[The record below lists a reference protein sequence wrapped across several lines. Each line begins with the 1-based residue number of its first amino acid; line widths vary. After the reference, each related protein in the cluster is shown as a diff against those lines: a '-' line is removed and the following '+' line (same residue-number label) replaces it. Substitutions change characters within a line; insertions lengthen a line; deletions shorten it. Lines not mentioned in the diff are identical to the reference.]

1 MSNVSSGTNR
11 PADRVE
17 LEAAAQKLEQSPDYR
32 VLRRLEPAT
41 SFAPAPAEPLA
52 RAVVVDVETTGISV
66 TDDRM
71 IEAALLAFEFAPSS
85 GAIIRVADSYDG
97 LEDPGRP
104 IPPEATAI
112 HGITDEMVRG
122 RRLDEARMSDVI
134 RGASLVIAHR
144 ASFDRP
150 FLESRLPLLAQL
162 PWACSYEQIPWSAE
176 GFSGAKLEYLAWQCG
191 FFYEAHRSLVDCQ
204 ALLELLRRPLPR
216 SGRIAFDVLRRAA
229 DQRAFRLWALE
240 SPFDAKDRLRER
252 GYRWHAERR
261 CWHRTLG
268 RDDARSE
275 AVWLKAE
282 VYGGRAV
289 QVEVET
295 LDARTRFSSR
305 PGPVALRSL

>member
-1 MSNVSSGTNR
+1 MSAGDPGSPDAGR
-11 PADRVE
+11 AA
-17 LEAAAQKLEQSPDYR
+17 LEAAAHRLEESPDYR

-41 SFAPAPAEPLA
+41 DFAAAPAEPLA
-52 RAVVVDVETTGISV
+52 RAVVVDVETTGTSL
-66 TDDRM
+66 TEDRM
-71 IEAALLAFEFAPSS
+71 IEAAVLAFAYAPSTS
-85 GAIIRVADSYDG
+85 RVIRVLDSYDG

-122 RRLDEARMSDVI
+122 RRLDEGRMTEVI
-134 RGASLVIAHR
+134 HGASLVIAHR

-150 FLESRLPLLAQL
+150 FLEARLPMLAEL
-162 PWACSYEQIPWSAE
+162 RWACSYEQIPWHAE
-176 GFSGAKLEYLAWQCG
+176 GFSGAKLQYLAWQSG
-191 FFYEAHRSLVDCQ
+191 FFYDAHRSLVDCQ

-216 SGRIAFDVLRRAA
+216 SGQIALQVLRRAA
-229 DQRAFRLWALE
+229 EQRAFRLWALE
-240 SPFDAKDRLRER
+240 SPFDAKDRLKDR

-268 RDDARSE
+268 REDARSE
-275 AVWLKAE
+275 ALWLKAE

>member
-1 MSNVSSGTNR
+1 MN
-11 PADRVE
+11 ADDQGKAGASRAA
-17 LEAAAQKLEQSPDYR
+17 LEAAAHTLAQSADFR
-32 VLRRLEPAT
+32 VLRRLEPA
-41 SFAPAPAEPLA
+41 SNFAPLPAEALA
-52 RAVVVDVETTGISV
+52 RAVVVDVETTGTSLA
-66 TDDRM
+66 DDSM
-71 IEAALLAFEFAPSS
+71 IEAALLAFEFAPSTGS
-85 GAIIRVADSYDG
+85 IIRVADSYDG

-112 HGITDEMVRG
+112 HGITDDMVRG
-122 RRLDEARMSDVI
+122 RRLDEGRMAEVV

-150 FLESRLPLLAQL
+150 FLEARLPLLAEL
-162 PWACSYEQIPWSAE
+162 PWACSYEQIPWHTE
-176 GFSGAKLEYLAWQCG
+176 GYAGAKLEYLAWQSG
-191 FFYEAHRSLVDCQ
+191 FFYDAHRSLVDCQ

-216 SGRIAFDVLRRAA
+216 SGQIAFEVLRRAA
-229 DQRAFRLWALE
+229 EQRSFRLWALE
-240 SPFDAKDRLRER
+240 SPFDAKQLLKER

-268 RDDARSE
+268 REDARSE
-275 AVWLKAE
+275 AVWLKGE

-305 PGPVALRSL
+305 RGPVALRSL